1 MSALKQVSRRRFRV
15 IFFRADSTLTSMSM
29 WILAIVLIALF
40 AVIGFGQG
48 AVRSAIS
55 LIGLIIALMVAV
67 PLGGALRPLMSTIGV
82 TNPVWVALVPSL
94 IAFLLVY
101 LIISGLSFFAH
112 HKIYLMYKY
121 KRDDADRMRWER
133 MNRHAGASI
142 GVLMGVI
149 LFLAV
154 SGLIYAAGY
163 LTRQLSAENN
173 PASIRFINS
182 VRADMAESGFDK
194 AAAKFQPASPVYYE
208 TADVLGLL
216 YHNPL
221 LQSRLATY
229 PELLGIGQRAEFQEI
244 GNDKEYND
252 FIFGKPPVT
261 DIIANPRTQ
270 AILGNR
276 EIMDQLKSVD
286 RRDLLEYLRTG
297 KSPKY
302 EDQEILGIWN
312 LDKNAVLTFL
322 RKSNPDIRT
331 RELRQLKQSLEAVP
345 PISLIATPAPE
356 KKIIVRGGEAAP
368 AAAEQPAEQP
378 AEAAA
383 TDPMA
388 RYRTLQPTAAP
399 VATNKPPEA
408 VAPPIPTL
416 SGEGTW
422 ADEAGQYV
430 ITVTDGSGREHKG
443 TARIRADE
451 LILSIAG
458 ANLVFAKQ

>member
-1 MSALKQVSRRRFRV
+1 
-15 IFFRADSTLTSMSM
+15 M

-40 AVIGFGQG
+40 AVIGYGQG
-48 AVRSAIS
+48 AIRSAIS
-55 LIGLIIALMVAV
+55 LVGLIIALMAAV
-67 PLGGALRPLMSTIGV
+67 PLGGVLRPMMSTIGV

-101 LIISGLSFFAH
+101 FIISGLSFFAH
-112 HKIYLMYKY
+112 HKVYLMYKY

-133 MNRHAGASI
+133 LNRHVGAPI
-142 GVLMGVI
+142 GVFMGVI
-149 LFLAV
+149 LFLSV

-163 LTRQLSAENN
+163 LTRQLSADNN

-208 TADVLGLL
+208 TSDVLGLL

-229 PELLGIGQRAEFQEI
+229 PELLGIGQRPEFQEI

-252 FIFGKPPVT
+252 LIFGKPPVT
-261 DIIANPRTQ
+261 DLIAHARTQ

-276 EIMDQLKSVD
+276 EIMGQLKTVD

-322 RKSNPDIRT
+322 RKANPDIRT
-331 RELRQLKQSLEAVP
+331 RELRLLKQGLEAVP
-345 PISLIATPAPE
+345 PISLIATPD
-356 KKIIVRGGEAAP
+356 KKLIVRGADAAP
-368 AAAEQPAEQP
+368 AAAAEQPAAEQP
-378 AEAAA
+378 AEPAA

-388 RYRTLQPTAAP
+388 RYRTLQTTATPPPA
-399 VATNKPPEA
+399 ATNKPPEA
-408 VAPPIPTL
+408 VAPPVPAL

-422 ADEAGQYV
+422 SDEAGQYV
-430 ITVTDGSGREHKG
+430 ITVTDSSGREQKG

>member
-1 MSALKQVSRRRFRV
+1 
-15 IFFRADSTLTSMSM
+15 MSM

-40 AVIGFGQG
+40 AVIGYGQG
-48 AVRSAIS
+48 AIRSAIS
-55 LIGLIIALMVAV
+55 LVGLIIALMVAV
-67 PLGGALRPLMSTIGV
+67 PFGAVLRPMMSTIGV

-101 LIISGLSFFAH
+101 FIISGLSFFAH
-112 HKIYLMYKY
+112 HKVYLMYKY

-133 MNRHAGASI
+133 MNRQTGAPI

-163 LTRQLSAENN
+163 LTRQLSADNN

-208 TADVLGLL
+208 TSDVLGLL

-229 PELLGIGQRAEFQEI
+229 PELLGIGQRPEFQEI

-252 FIFGKPPVT
+252 LIFGKPPVT
-261 DIIANPRTQ
+261 ALIAHPRTQ

-276 EIMDQLKSVD
+276 EIMDSLKTVD

-302 EDQEILGIWN
+302 EDLEILGIWN
-312 LDKNAVLTFL
+312 RDKNAVLTFL
-322 RKSNPDIRT
+322 RKANPDIRT
-331 RELRQLKQSLEAVP
+331 RELRLLKQGLEAVP
-345 PISLIATPAPE
+345 PISLIATPD

-368 AAAEQPAEQP
+368 AAAAEQP
-378 AEAAA
+378 AAAEQTAEAAP

-388 RYRTLQPTAAP
+388 RYRTLQTTPTPPPA
-399 VATNKPPEA
+399 ATNNPAEA
-408 VAPPIPTL
+408 VTPPVPTL

-422 ADEAGQYV
+422 SDEAGQYV
-430 ITVTDGSGREHKG
+430 ITVTDSSGREHKG

>member
-1 MSALKQVSRRRFRV
+1 
-15 IFFRADSTLTSMSM
+15 MSM

-40 AVIGFGQG
+40 AVIGYGQG
-48 AVRSAIS
+48 AIRSAIS
-55 LIGLIIALMVAV
+55 LIGLIVALMVAI
-67 PLGGALRPLMSTIGV
+67 PLGGALRPIMATIGV
-82 TNPVWVALVPSL
+82 KNPVWVALIPSL

-112 HKIYLMYKY
+112 HKVYLMYKY

-133 MNRHAGASI
+133 MNRHAGGSI

-149 LFLAV
+149 MFLAI
-154 SGLIYAAGY
+154 SGLIYAGGY
-163 LTRQLSAENN
+163 LTRQLSGDNN
-173 PASIRFINS
+173 PSSIRFINS

-229 PELLGIGQRAEFQEI
+229 PQLLSIGQRPEFQEI

-252 FIFGKPPVT
+252 LIFGKPPVT
-261 DIIANPRTQ
+261 DIIAHPRTQ

-276 EIMDQLKSVD
+276 EIMDQLKAVD

-297 KSPKY
+297 KSPKF

-322 RKSNPDIRT
+322 RKANPDIRT
-331 RELRQLKQSLEAVP
+331 RELRLLKQGLEAVP
-345 PISLIATPAPE
+345 PISLIATPDN
-356 KKIIVRGGEAAP
+356 KLIVRGGEAAP
-368 AAAEQPAEQP
+368 AAAPAAAETP
-378 AEAAA
+378 AAPAA

-388 RYRTLQPTAAP
+388 RYRTLQTTATPAP
-399 VATNKPPEA
+399 AATNKPPEV
-408 VAPPIPTL
+408 VAPPVPTL

-422 ADEAGQYV
+422 KEEAGQYA
-430 ITVTDGSGREHKG
+430 VTLTDSSGREQKG